1 CPPVS
6 GHSSLHLLLISSAK
20 QGALPSRSRTEQDAP
35 TLVWLAPGAGG
46 GWPISGRY
54 KEEVEGRMARDR
66 GTWRKSATRR
76 PRPRAPLQP
85 PPHRA
90 HNLRD
95 ALSPPGSRAR
105 LCSGPSVR
113 GRELRAERPARQPE
127 QW

>member
-76 PRPRAPLQP
+76 PCPQCARPF
-85 PPHRA
+85 
-90 HNLRD
+90 RD
-95 ALSPPGSRAR
+95 ALKR
-105 LCSGPSVR
+105 PSTTIAVMALDPVTLSVLQN
-113 GRELRAERPARQPE
+113 GLMKVCNEMDLAF
-127 QW
+127 